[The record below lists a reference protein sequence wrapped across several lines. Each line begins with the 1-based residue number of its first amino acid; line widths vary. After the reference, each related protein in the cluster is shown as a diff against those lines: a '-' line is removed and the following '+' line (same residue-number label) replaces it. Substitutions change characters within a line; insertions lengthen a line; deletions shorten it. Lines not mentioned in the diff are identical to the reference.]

1 MDMQLGII
9 WLHSNAMARKDRR
22 DAFADPLDNPEWDGL
37 IRVLMLATSIIRR
50 IKNLSSMFSF
60 RNRAREAVKAV
71 PDHGVCV
78 S

>member
-9 WLHSNAMARKDRR
+9 WMYSNAMAREASR
-22 DAFADPLDNPEWDGL
+22 DAFSDPLDSPEWDGL
-37 IRVLMLATSIIRR
+37 IRVLMFATSVARGIMSLPSI
-50 IKNLSSMFSF
+50 FSF
-60 RNRAREAVKAV
+60 RNRPREAVKAI

>member
-9 WLHSNAMARKDRR
+9 WMYSNAMAREARR
-22 DAFADPLDNPEWDGL
+22 DAFSDPLDSPEWDGL
-37 IRVLMLATSIIRR
+37 IRVLMLATSIVRR
-50 IKNLSSMFSF
+50 ITSLPSIFSL
-60 RNRAREAVKAV
+60 RNRARETVKAV